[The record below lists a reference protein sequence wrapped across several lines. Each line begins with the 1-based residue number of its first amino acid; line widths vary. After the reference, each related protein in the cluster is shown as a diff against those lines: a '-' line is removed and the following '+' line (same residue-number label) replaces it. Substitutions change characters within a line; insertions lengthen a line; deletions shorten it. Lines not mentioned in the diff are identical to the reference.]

1 MGIKRF
7 FKKVGNWVKDKFH
20 KAKNVVSKFAK
31 PVLRVGKK
39 VIDFV
44 GKTPIAPIIDKATHG
59 AFSIAKGISNLIPD
73 GNVKE
78 NANKFISNAENVRDK
93 AVGKVADAQAKTN
106 YWIDKGKDAIN
117 IVKNGLQKSKLISA
131 KQNM

>member
-44 GKTPIAPIIDKATHG
+44 GKTPIAPIIDKVTHG

-78 NANKFISNAENVRDK
+78 NANKFIVDTIECARNFQYADDFSNLSGVQIIKTELTDK
-93 AVGKVADAQAKTN
+93 
-106 YWIDKGKDAIN
+106 
-117 IVKNGLQKSKLISA
+117 
-131 KQNM
+131 